1 MANLQAL
8 ARKAASHKITWPL
21 LALAVLYLFNL
32 FMIPQFFN
40 IRIIDG
46 HLFGSLVD
54 VINRGTPLIIMSV
67 GMTLVIAKEGIDI
80 SVGSVLAIAG
90 SMALFI
96 LNGNPLW
103 VAVLVALAVGL
114 LCGLWNGMLV
124 SVIGIQP
131 MVATLILLT
140 VGRGIAQ
147 LITNGQILT
156 TKHKGYE
163 FIGKGYLLGLPFAV
177 YIAAAVI
184 ILVYLLKTKTAFG
197 LYLSATGANRQASEF
212 AGVKPRVIF
221 MTAYAI
227 CGLLAAVAG
236 IIYSSNL
243 SSADANNAGLWYELD
258 AILAVVIGGTSMRGG
273 RFYIGGTVAGA
284 VFIQS
289 LTTSIYSLGVPPES
303 ILLVKAIV
311 VILVCLVQSDIFRKM
326 LILNRRRRTHEQYA
340 PAAD

>member
-1 MANLQAL
+1 MRNLA
-8 ARKAASHKITWPL
+8 ASVRKAARHKIVWPL
-21 LALAVLYLFNL
+21 LALVILYLINL
-32 FMIPQFFN
+32 IVVPGFFKVE
-40 IRIIDG
+40 IIDG
-46 HLFGSLVD
+46 HLYGNLVD
-54 VINRGTPLIIMSV
+54 VLNRGTPLIIMAI
-67 GMTLVIAKEGIDI
+67 GMTLVIATEGIDI

-90 SMALFI
+90 SMAIFI
-96 LNGNPLW
+96 LEGSPLW
-103 VAVLVALAVGL
+103 VAILTALGIGL

-124 SVIGIQP
+124 SILGIQP

-156 TKHKGYE
+156 TTNDRYE
-163 FIGKGYLLGLPFAV
+163 YIGKGYLLGIPFAV
-177 YIAAAVI
+177 YIVAAVF

-197 LYLSATGANRQASEF
+197 LFLESTGANRRSSEF

-227 CGLLAAVAG
+227 CGLLAAAAG

-273 RFYIGGTVAGA
+273 RFFLGGTVVGA
-284 VFIQS
+284 IFIQS
-289 LTTSIYSLGVPPES
+289 LTTTIYSLGVPPES

-311 VILVCLVQSDIFRKM
+311 VILVCLIQSDVFRQK
-326 LILNRRRRTHEQYA
+326 LISIKRKVTA
-340 PAAD
+340 S

>member
-1 MANLQAL
+1 MRNLA
-8 ARKAASHKITWPL
+8 ASVRKAARHKIVWPL
-21 LALAVLYLFNL
+21 LALVILYLINL
-32 FMIPQFFN
+32 IVVPGFFKVE
-40 IRIIDG
+40 IIDG
-46 HLFGSLVD
+46 HLYGNLVD
-54 VINRGTPLIIMSV
+54 VLNRGTPLIIMAI
-67 GMTLVIAKEGIDI
+67 GMTLVIATEGIDI

-90 SMALFI
+90 SMAIFI
-96 LNGNPLW
+96 LEGSPLW
-103 VAVLVALAVGL
+103 VAILTALGIGL

-124 SVIGIQP
+124 SILGIQP

-156 TKHKGYE
+156 TTNDRYE
-163 FIGKGYLLGLPFAV
+163 YIGKGYLLGIPFAV
-177 YIAAAVI
+177 YIVAAVF

-197 LYLSATGANRQASEF
+197 LFLESTGANRRSSEF

-227 CGLLAAVAG
+227 CGLLAAAAG

-273 RFYIGGTVAGA
+273 RFFLGGTVVGA
-284 VFIQS
+284 IFIQS
-289 LTTSIYSLGVPPES
+289 LITTIYSLGVPPES

-311 VILVCLVQSDIFRKM
+311 VILVCLIQSDVFRQK
-326 LILNRRRRTHEQYA
+326 LISIKRKVTA
-340 PAAD
+340 S

>member
-1 MANLQAL
+1 MRNLA
-8 ARKAASHKITWPL
+8 ASVRKAARHKIVWPL
-21 LALAVLYLFNL
+21 LALVILYLINL
-32 FMIPQFFN
+32 IVVPGFFKVE
-40 IRIIDG
+40 IIDG
-46 HLFGSLVD
+46 HLYGNLVD
-54 VINRGTPLIIMSV
+54 VLNRGTPLIIMAI
-67 GMTLVIAKEGIDI
+67 GMTLVIATEGIDI

-90 SMALFI
+90 SMAIFI
-96 LNGNPLW
+96 LEGSPLW
-103 VAVLVALAVGL
+103 VAILTALGIGL

-124 SVIGIQP
+124 SILGIQP

-140 VGRGIAQ
+140 VGRGTAQ

-156 TKHKGYE
+156 TTNDRYE
-163 FIGKGYLLGLPFAV
+163 YIGKGYLLGIPFAV
-177 YIAAAVI
+177 YIVAAVF

-197 LYLSATGANRQASEF
+197 LFLESTGANRRSSEF

-227 CGLLAAVAG
+227 CGLLAAAAG

-273 RFYIGGTVAGA
+273 RFFLGGTVVGA
-284 VFIQS
+284 IFIQS
-289 LTTSIYSLGVPPES
+289 LTTTIYSLGVPPES

-311 VILVCLVQSDIFRKM
+311 VILVCLIQSDVFRQK
-326 LILNRRRRTHEQYA
+326 LISIKRKVTA
-340 PAAD
+340 S

>member
-1 MANLQAL
+1 MRNLA
-8 ARKAASHKITWPL
+8 ASVRKAARHKIVWPL
-21 LALAVLYLFNL
+21 LALVILYLINL
-32 FMIPQFFN
+32 IVVPGFFKVE
-40 IRIIDG
+40 IIDG
-46 HLFGSLVD
+46 HLYGNLVD
-54 VINRGTPLIIMSV
+54 VLNRGTPLIIMAI
-67 GMTLVIAKEGIDI
+67 GMTLVIATEGIDI
-80 SVGSVLAIAG
+80 SVGSVMAIAG
-90 SMALFI
+90 SMAIFI
-96 LNGNPLW
+96 LEGSPLW
-103 VAVLVALAVGL
+103 VAILTALGIGL

-124 SVIGIQP
+124 SILGIQP

-156 TKHKGYE
+156 TTNDRYE
-163 FIGKGYLLGLPFAV
+163 YIGKGYLLGIPFAV
-177 YIAAAVI
+177 YIVAAVF

-197 LYLSATGANRQASEF
+197 LFLESTGANRRSSEF
-212 AGVKPRVIF
+212 AGIKPRVIF

-273 RFYIGGTVAGA
+273 RFFLGGTVVGA
-284 VFIQS
+284 IFIQS
-289 LTTSIYSLGVPPES
+289 LTTTIYSLGVPPES

-311 VILVCLVQSDIFRKM
+311 VILVCLIQSDVFRQK
-326 LILNRRRRTHEQYA
+326 LISIKRKVTA
-340 PAAD
+340 S

>member
-1 MANLQAL
+1 MRNLA
-8 ARKAASHKITWPL
+8 ASVRKAARHKIVWPL
-21 LALAVLYLFNL
+21 LALVILYLINL
-32 FMIPQFFN
+32 IVVPGFFKVE
-40 IRIIDG
+40 IIDG
-46 HLFGSLVD
+46 HLYGNLVD
-54 VINRGTPLIIMSV
+54 VLNRGTPLIIMAI
-67 GMTLVIAKEGIDI
+67 GMTLVIATEGIDI

-90 SMALFI
+90 SMAIFI
-96 LNGNPLW
+96 LEGSPLW
-103 VAVLVALAVGL
+103 VAILTALGIGL

-124 SVIGIQP
+124 SILGIQP

-156 TKHKGYE
+156 TTNDRYE
-163 FIGKGYLLGLPFAV
+163 YIGKGHLLGIPFAV
-177 YIAAAVI
+177 YIVAAVF

-197 LYLSATGANRQASEF
+197 LFLESTGANQRSSEF

-273 RFYIGGTVAGA
+273 RFFLGGTVVGA
-284 VFIQS
+284 IFIQS
-289 LTTSIYSLGVPPES
+289 LTTTIYSLGVPPES

-311 VILVCLVQSDIFRKM
+311 VILVCLIQSDVFRQK
-326 LILNRRRRTHEQYA
+326 LISIKRKVTA
-340 PAAD
+340 S

>member
-1 MANLQAL
+1 MRNLA
-8 ARKAASHKITWPL
+8 ASVRKAARHKIVWPL
-21 LALAVLYLFNL
+21 LALVILYLINL
-32 FMIPQFFN
+32 IVVPGFFKVE
-40 IRIIDG
+40 IIDG
-46 HLFGSLVD
+46 HLYGNLVD
-54 VINRGTPLIIMSV
+54 VLNRGTPLIIMAI
-67 GMTLVIAKEGIDI
+67 GMTLVIATEGIDI

-90 SMALFI
+90 SMAIFI
-96 LNGNPLW
+96 LEGSPLW
-103 VAVLVALAVGL
+103 VAILTALGIGL

-124 SVIGIQP
+124 SILGIQP

-156 TKHKGYE
+156 TTNDRYE
-163 FIGKGYLLGLPFAV
+163 YIGKGYLLGIPFAV
-177 YIAAAVI
+177 YIVAAVF

-197 LYLSATGANRQASEF
+197 LFLESTGANRRSSEF

-273 RFYIGGTVAGA
+273 RFFLGGTVVGA
-284 VFIQS
+284 IFIQS
-289 LTTSIYSLGVPPES
+289 LTTTIYSLGVPPES

-311 VILVCLVQSDIFRKM
+311 VILVCLIQSDVFRQK
-326 LILNRRRRTHEQYA
+326 LISIKRKVTA
-340 PAAD
+340 S

>member
-1 MANLQAL
+1 MRNPAAL
-8 ARKAASHKITWPL
+8 VRKATRHKIVWPL
-21 LALAVLYLFNL
+21 LALVMLYLINL
-32 FMIPQFFN
+32 IVVPGFFKVE
-40 IRIIDG
+40 IIDG
-46 HLFGSLVD
+46 HLYGNLVD
-54 VINRGTPLIIMSV
+54 VLNRGTPLMIMAI
-67 GMTLVIAKEGIDI
+67 GMTLVIATEGIDI

-90 SMALFI
+90 SMAIFI
-96 LNGNPLW
+96 LEGSPLW
-103 VAVLVALAVGL
+103 VAILTALGIGL

-124 SVIGIQP
+124 SILGIQP

-156 TKHKGYE
+156 TTNDRYE
-163 FIGKGYLLGLPFAV
+163 YIGKGYLLGIPFAV
-177 YIAAAVI
+177 YIAAAVF

-197 LYLSATGANRQASEF
+197 LFLESTGANRRSSEF

-227 CGLLAAVAG
+227 CGLLAAAAG

-273 RFYIGGTVAGA
+273 RFFLGGTVVGA
-284 VFIQS
+284 IFIQS
-289 LTTSIYSLGVPPES
+289 LTTTIYSLGVPPES

-311 VILVCLVQSDIFRKM
+311 VILVCLIQSDVFRQK
-326 LILNRRRRTHEQYA
+326 LISIKRKVTA
-340 PAAD
+340 S

>member
-1 MANLQAL
+1 MRNLA
-8 ARKAASHKITWPL
+8 ASVRKAARHKIVWPL
-21 LALAVLYLFNL
+21 LALVILYLINL
-32 FMIPQFFN
+32 IVVPGFFKVE
-40 IRIIDG
+40 IIDG
-46 HLFGSLVD
+46 HLYGNLVD
-54 VINRGTPLIIMSV
+54 VLNRGTPLMIMAI
-67 GMTLVIAKEGIDI
+67 GMTLVIATEGIDI

-90 SMALFI
+90 SMAIFI
-96 LNGNPLW
+96 LEGSPLW
-103 VAVLVALAVGL
+103 VAILTALGIGL

-124 SVIGIQP
+124 SILGIQP

-156 TKHKGYE
+156 TTNDRYE
-163 FIGKGYLLGLPFAV
+163 YIGKGYLLGIPFAV
-177 YIAAAVI
+177 YIVAAVF

-197 LYLSATGANRQASEF
+197 LFLESTGANRRSSEF

-273 RFYIGGTVAGA
+273 RFFLGGTVVGA
-284 VFIQS
+284 IFIQS
-289 LTTSIYSLGVPPES
+289 LTTTIYSLGVPPES

-311 VILVCLVQSDIFRKM
+311 VILVCLIQSDVFRQK
-326 LILNRRRRTHEQYA
+326 LISFKRKVTA
-340 PAAD
+340 S

>member
-1 MANLQAL
+1 MRNLA
-8 ARKAASHKITWPL
+8 ASVRKAARHKIVWPL
-21 LALAVLYLFNL
+21 LALAILYLINL
-32 FMIPQFFN
+32 IVVPGFFKVE
-40 IRIIDG
+40 IIDG
-46 HLFGSLVD
+46 HLYGNLVD
-54 VINRGTPLIIMSV
+54 VLNRGTPLIIMAI
-67 GMTLVIAKEGIDI
+67 GMTLVIATKGIDI

-90 SMALFI
+90 SMAIFI
-96 LNGNPLW
+96 LEGSPLW
-103 VAVLVALAVGL
+103 VAILTALGIGL

-124 SVIGIQP
+124 SILGIQP

-156 TKHKGYE
+156 TTNDRYE
-163 FIGKGYLLGLPFAV
+163 YIGKGYLLGIPFAV
-177 YIAAAVI
+177 YIVAAVF

-197 LYLSATGANRQASEF
+197 LFLESTGANRRSSEF

-227 CGLLAAVAG
+227 CGLLAAAAG

-273 RFYIGGTVAGA
+273 RFFLGGTVVGA
-284 VFIQS
+284 IFIQS
-289 LTTSIYSLGVPPES
+289 LTTTIYSLGIPPES

-311 VILVCLVQSDIFRKM
+311 VILVCLIQSDVFRQK
-326 LILNRRRRTHEQYA
+326 LISIKRKVTA
-340 PAAD
+340 S

>member
-1 MANLQAL
+1 LRNPAAL
-8 ARKAASHKITWPL
+8 VRKATRHKIVWPL
-21 LALAVLYLFNL
+21 LALVMLYLINL
-32 FMIPQFFN
+32 IVVPGFFKVE
-40 IRIIDG
+40 IIDG
-46 HLFGSLVD
+46 HLYGNLVD
-54 VINRGTPLIIMSV
+54 VLNRGTPLMIMAI
-67 GMTLVIAKEGIDI
+67 GMTLVIATEGIDI

-90 SMALFI
+90 SMAIFI
-96 LNGNPLW
+96 LEGSPLW
-103 VAVLVALAVGL
+103 VAILTALGIGL

-124 SVIGIQP
+124 SILGIQP

-156 TKHKGYE
+156 TTNDRYE
-163 FIGKGYLLGLPFAV
+163 YIGKGYLLGIPFAV
-177 YIAAAVI
+177 YIAAAVF

-197 LYLSATGANRQASEF
+197 LFLESTGANRRSSEF

-227 CGLLAAVAG
+227 CGLLAAAAG

-273 RFYIGGTVAGA
+273 RFFLGGTVVGA
-284 VFIQS
+284 IFIQS
-289 LTTSIYSLGVPPES
+289 LTTTIYSLGVPPES

-311 VILVCLVQSDIFRKM
+311 VILVCLIQSDVFRQK
-326 LILNRRRRTHEQYA
+326 LISIKRKVTA
-340 PAAD
+340 S